1 MERIRQA
8 LKQFRPADFLAPFI
22 LLIMIIPALI
32 FRLVNKLKKRDL
44 WLICEQKNAARD
56 NGYYFYKYVRE
67 KHPNDFCFYAIDK
80 KSKAYER
87 VKPLGHII
95 QFGSLKHWLYYLA
108 ANLNISSQ
116 KNGNPNTILFYVLH
130 VNLGLLRNR
139 VFLQHGVIKDDLK
152 FAYYSKTKFKYF
164 VCGAKR
170 EYDYILE
177 NFGYNKE
184 SLILSG
190 LPRWDSLK
198 DKSQNQKT
206 ILVMPTWRDW
216 LGKENNALNQIKDFT
231 TTDFY
236 KNWSALINSPRLI
249 KKIEDDDITVLF
261 YPHINMQKFLK
272 YFRAPSKNIK
282 ILSTDYDIQGYLE
295 KANLMITDYSSAVF
309 DFALL
314 RKPIFYYQ
322 FDLKAYRK
330 RQHPEGYFSYE
341 KDGFGRIA
349 KTKGA
354 LVRDIIKCI
363 ERGFKNEHCYLKRED
378 NFFMRN
384 DRKNCERVYE
394 AIK

>member
-1 MERIRQA
+1 MGRIKQA
-8 LKQFRPADFLAPFI
+8 LKQFRPADFLAPLI
-22 LLIMIIPALI
+22 LLLMIIPALI
-32 FRLVNKLKKRDL
+32 FRLINKLKGRKL

-56 NGYYFYKYVRE
+56 NGYYFYKYVRK
-67 KHPNDFCFYAIDK
+67 KHPEQFCFYVVDK

-87 VKPLGHII
+87 VKPLGNII

-152 FAYYSKTKFKYF
+152 FAYYDKTKFRYF

-170 EYDYILE
+170 EHDYVLK

-198 DKSQNQKT
+198 DESRNQKT

-216 LGKENNALNQIKDFT
+216 LGKENNSLNQIKDFT
-231 TTDFY
+231 STEFY
-236 KNWSALINSPRLI
+236 KNWSALINDPRLI
-249 KKIEDDDITVLF
+249 KEAEKNDVTILF

-272 YFRAPSKNIK
+272 YFHTSTKNVK
-282 ILSTDYDIQGYLE
+282 TLSADYDIQEYLE
-295 KANLMITDYSSAVF
+295 KANLMVTDYSSAVF

-314 RKPIFYYQ
+314 RKPVLYYQ
-322 FDLKAYRK
+322 FDIKDYRDK
-330 RQHPEGYFSYE
+330 QHPEGYFNYE
-341 KDGFGRIA
+341 KDGFGKIA
-349 KTKGA
+349 KTKDA
-354 LVRDIIKCI
+354 LVDEITECIKHN
-363 ERGFKNEHCYLKRED
+363 FKNEDRYRKRED
-378 NFFMRN
+378 EFFMLN

-394 AIK
+394 VIK